1 MQFLIIAFTIVAAAG
16 VAITSLQSILTYLFR
31 RRRRFV
37 DFPQASSLVSILKPV
52 CGLDDEL
59 EENLESFAQLR
70 GIRSEM
76 IISIADG
83 NDPAVPIVERVQR
96 RHPHLDWR
104 IIIGGNPRLEDG
116 NRKVARL
123 IAAQREAC
131 GDILFISDSN
141 VRIQP
146 DDIANT
152 IAAFERDPRIGCI
165 SNLFTGARA
174 ASFGATIESLH
185 LLSFVVAGNVLAA
198 FGRVPCVVGKSIA
211 ISRRALEAIGGFE
224 SFANVLAEDQAI
236 GVAVRDAGYRVK
248 LSPIVVRNIV
258 VNRTLHRAL
267 DRQIRWNKIRCAFSK
282 AMYAAEFLVNPL
294 PIALLIAPFT
304 TLSLPIAV
312 VILRI
317 AQVALLAHA
326 TDADLRLRDLLL
338 VPLLDVLQ
346 FGAQL
351 IPYVDDRV
359 TWRGYSVRLGP
370 NTVLLQEWSAGA
382 PFGIARDARP

>member
-1 MQFLIIAFTIVAAAG
+1 MQFLIIAFTIVAAGG
-16 VAITSLQSILTYLFR
+16 VAITSLQSILTYVFR
-31 RRRRFV
+31 RRRRFF
-37 DFPQASSLVSILKPV
+37 DFPQAGSLVSILKPV

-59 EENLESFAQLR
+59 EDNLESFAQLR

-83 NDPAVPIVERVQR
+83 NDPAIAVVERVQK
-96 RHPHLDWR
+96 RHPRLDWR
-104 IIIGGNPRLEDG
+104 IVIGGDPRLEHG

-123 IAAQREAC
+123 IAAQREAR

-152 IAAFERDPRIGCI
+152 VAAFESDPRIGCV

-185 LLSFVVAGNVLAA
+185 LLSFVVTGNVLAA
-198 FGRVPCVVGKSIA
+198 FGHVPCVVGKSMA

-236 GVAVRDAGYRVK
+236 GLAVRDAGYRVK
-248 LSPIVVRNIV
+248 LSPIVVRNVV

-267 DRQIRWNKIRCAFSK
+267 DRQIRWNKIRYAFSNG
-282 AMYAAEFLVNPL
+282 MYSAEFLVNPL

-312 VILRI
+312 AILRI

-351 IPYVDDRV
+351 IPYIDDRV
-359 TWRGYSVRLGP
+359 TWRGYSARLGP
-370 NTVLLQEWSAGA
+370 NTVLLQE
-382 PFGIARDARP
+382 